1 MKTTKQKQSAIRLA
15 LLFCTSLLFAPTMAK
30 WDDGDFINSKDS
42 YFSFG
47 PCMHLPKSDYV
58 DGGAGFHLLYGGNV
72 TGRHDVMLD
81 FDCNF
86 GLKCQK
92 DMFGNNGVIHK
103 GDRVVSVSFNSFY
116 GVRARQFPFGN
127 LTPIAGIGVRSYNG
141 GERYEECRE
150 EDDPA
155 WMEKVGF
162 SLNLGFLM
170 DFHPIIQCR
179 SNNQSLRLMPYF
191 SISKYGHDV
200 GLVPSANLSLLWTF
214 NFKH

>member
-1 MKTTKQKQSAIRLA
+1 MKTYKQKEFSIRLT
-15 LLFCTSLLFAPTMAK
+15 LLLCASLLVIPTAK
-30 WDDGDFINSKDS
+30 GTDDMFFNSKDS

-47 PCMHLPKSDYV
+47 PCVHLPQSDYV
-58 DGGAGFHLLYGGNV
+58 DGGAGFNLLFGGNV
-72 TGRHDVMLD
+72 AGRHDVMLN

-92 DMFGNNGVIHK
+92 DMYGNNGVIRQ
-103 GDRVVSVSFNSFY
+103 GDRVVSISLNTFY
-116 GVRARQFPFGN
+116 GVRARQLPSCN

-162 SLNLGFLM
+162 SMNLGLLM
-170 DFHPIIQCR
+170 DFHPFIQCR
-179 SNNQSLRLMPYF
+179 SNDQSIRFMPYF
-191 SISKYGHDV
+191 SLSKYVHDV

-214 NFKH
+214 NFRH